1 MSDRRI
7 VIGKR
12 ANGDLGIFVSK
23 VGYDAHT
30 ASDSDLVLN
39 ISSKISQL
47 LMLGFVPST
56 DTVPLGFGAAPYI
69 MLTGQAD
76 MTSVPLYGSLSGPVR
91 PAPLGIFG
99 ATASGSYADVA
110 SDGAF
115 MNLYTSVKCSYA
127 VFNSPL

>member
-1 MSDRRI
+1 MTRRV

-12 ANGDLGIFVSK
+12 ANGELGVFVARA
-23 VGYDAHT
+23 GYDAFT
-30 ASDSDLVLN
+30 AADSDLVLN

-47 LMLGFVPST
+47 LMLGFVTSSGS
-56 DTVPLGFGAAPYI
+56 VPLGVGAAPYI

-110 SDGAF
+110 SDGSSMYVTTA
-115 MNLYTSVKCSYA
+115 VKCSYA
-127 VFNSPL
+127 VFNVPL